1 MSLGEQSQKWFP
13 THVQATV
20 LQATGLQP
28 KGKNGTNDAYTIIQ
42 LGKEKYSTS
51 VAEKTLNPV
60 WREEASFELPGLL
73 LEGNPEVYEL
83 CLIVMHRSLV
93 GMDKFLGQKSI
104 NLNEIF
110 DNKERKKTDWYALES
125 KPGKKRKERGRIQV
139 SIQFMRNNM
148 TASMFDLSMKEKPRS
163 PFSKLKVKMKGR
175 KHDSGFSDTSSAIL
189 PRSAISD
196 SEPNRQSFA
205 PERQPPPEAKVKRPL
220 LAGTHKLSAA
230 HSMSDLIGTHFR
242 PKLDSMNS
250 IEESGSAGGP
260 HRRSQSEV
268 PGYQDGE
275 AHGDPF
281 TDISDTLPQKYA
293 TLPRNRNPF
302 EGEHGQLW
310 DRAERKEKKEK
321 VSLLERVT
329 GKKEGR
335 KTSNGGR
342 SGSSG
347 DLRSPNPFSEDSQA
361 DTNPFISNYKT
372 SDKKSRNVDI
382 TFGQR
387 KKDIDGKKDEITKE
401 RVAAYSNLSFEEV
414 VQELIKQKEVV
425 KKKDAHI
432 RELEDYI
439 DNLLVRVM
447 EETPSI
453 LRTPYEPKKKAW
465 LFCGTS
471 RPRRITVF
479 LLQAAQECSAGMLL
493 SCRCTSQITPVGN
506 YQAINPDVRRMA
518 VTYFTT
524 PLNCP
529 LVLAQNSQIVLS
541 QLSK

>member
-1 MSLGEQSQKWFP
+1 MSLSQQSQKWFP

-20 LQATGLQP
+20 LQATSLQP

-73 LEGNPEVYEL
+73 LEGNPQVYEL

-93 GMDKFLGQKSI
+93 GMDKFLGQRSI
-104 NLNEIF
+104 NLNAIF

-125 KPGKKRKERGRIQV
+125 KPGKKKKERGRIQV

-163 PFSKLKVKMKGR
+163 PFSKLKDRMKGR
-175 KHDSGFSDTSSAIL
+175 KHESGIGDTSSAIL
-189 PRSAISD
+189 PRSALCD
-196 SEPNRQSFA
+196 SEPSRQAFV
-205 PERQPPPEAKVKRPL
+205 PEPKPQPEAKVRRPL

-250 IEESGSAGGP
+250 IEEGGGP

-268 PGYQDGE
+268 PGYQDDE
-275 AHGDPF
+275 AHCDPF

-293 TLPRNRNPF
+293 TLPRNHNPF
-302 EGEHGQLW
+302 EEEHGQLW
-310 DRAERKEKKEK
+310 DRTERKEKKEK

-335 KTSNGGR
+335 KPSNGGR
-342 SGSSG
+342 LGSSG
-347 DLRSPNPFSEDSQA
+347 DLHAPNPFSGDLQA
-361 DTNPFISNYKT
+361 ETNPFSSNYKPRLSPLFLFLCVSSNLKHT
-372 SDKKSRNVDI
+372 DVAQES
-382 TFGQR
+382 
-387 KKDIDGKKDEITKE
+387 
-401 RVAAYSNLSFEEV
+401 VAAYSSLSFEEV

-453 LRTPYEPKKKAW
+453 LRTPYEPKKKAGK
-465 LFCGTS
+465 LG
-471 RPRRITVF
+471 
-479 LLQAAQECSAGMLL
+479 
-493 SCRCTSQITPVGN
+493 
-506 YQAINPDVRRMA
+506 
-518 VTYFTT
+518 
-524 PLNCP
+524 
-529 LVLAQNSQIVLS
+529 
-541 QLSK
+541 KK

>member
-20 LQATGLQP
+20 LQAANLQP
-28 KGKNGTNDAYTIIQ
+28 KGKNATNDAYTIIQ

-51 VAEKTLNPV
+51 VAEKTLNPI

-73 LEGNPEVYEL
+73 LDGNPEVYEL
-83 CLIVMHRSLV
+83 CFIVMHRSLV
-93 GMDKFLGQKSI
+93 GLDKFLGQRSI
-104 NLNEIF
+104 NLNEVF
-110 DNKERKKTDWYALES
+110 DNKQRQKTDWYTLQS
-125 KPGKKRKERGRIQV
+125 KPSKKKKERGRIQV

-175 KHDSGFSDTSSAIL
+175 KHDSDTSSAIL
-189 PRSAISD
+189 PRSAACD
-196 SEPNRQSFA
+196 SGPNHHPTA
-205 PERQPPPEAKVKRPL
+205 PEPRTQPETKAKRSL
-220 LAGTHKLSAA
+220 LSGAQKLSAA

-242 PKLDSMNS
+242 TKPDSMNS
-250 IEESGSAGGP
+250 IEESGTAGP

-268 PGYQDGE
+268 PGLQDNE

-302 EGEHGQLW
+302 EGEQGQLW
-310 DRAERKEKKEK
+310 DKPKEKKEK
-321 VSLLERVT
+321 ISLLERMT
-329 GKKEGR
+329 GKKDGR
-335 KTSNGGR
+335 KTTNGGR

-347 DLRSPNPFSEDSQA
+347 DLRSPNPFSGDSQVH
-361 DTNPFISNYKT
+361 TNPFGSNYKV
-372 SDKKSRNVDI
+372 SDKKPPGNEDI
-382 TFGQR
+382 TLGQGSR
-387 KKDIDGKKDEITKE
+387 DIYAMKNVQEVLQGSM
-401 RVAAYSNLSFEEV
+401 AAYRNLSFEEV
-414 VQELIKQKEVV
+414 VQELVKQKEVV

-453 LRTPYEPKKKAW
+453 LRTPYEPKKKA
-465 LFCGTS
+465 GK
-471 RPRRITVF
+471 
-479 LLQAAQECSAGMLL
+479 
-493 SCRCTSQITPVGN
+493 
-506 YQAINPDVRRMA
+506 
-518 VTYFTT
+518 
-524 PLNCP
+524 LN
-529 LVLAQNSQIVLS
+529 
-541 QLSK
+541 KK

>member
-93 GMDKFLGQKSI
+93 GMDKFLGQRSI
-104 NLNEIF
+104 NLNQIF
-110 DNKERKKTDWYALES
+110 DNKERKKTDWYSLES
-125 KPGKKRKERGRIQV
+125 KSGKKRKERGRIQV

-148 TASMFDLSMKEKPRS
+148 TASMFDLSMKDKPRS
-163 PFSKLKVKMKGR
+163 PFSKLKDKMKGR
-175 KHDSGFSDTSSAIL
+175 KHDSGFGDTSSAIL
-189 PRSAISD
+189 PRSAVCD
-196 SEPNRQSFA
+196 SEPSRQSFA
-205 PERQPPPEAKVKRPL
+205 PEPQPQPEAKAKRTL
-220 LAGTHKLSAA
+220 LAGAHKLSAA

-250 IEESGSAGGP
+250 IEESGGP

-275 AHGDPF
+275 AHSDPF

-335 KTSNGGR
+335 KTNNEAR

-347 DLRSPNPFSEDSQA
+347 DLRSPNPFSGNSQT
-361 DTNPFISNYKT
+361 DTNPFSSNYKA
-372 SDKKSRNVDI
+372 SDTKTAGNEDSS
-382 TFGQR
+382 FGHR
-387 KKDIDGKKDEITKE
+387 KKDVYGKKSEVTQESI
-401 RVAAYSNLSFEEV
+401 AAYSSLSFEEV

-432 RELEDYI
+432 RELENYI

-453 LRTPYEPKKKAW
+453 LRTPYEPKKKA
-465 LFCGTS
+465 GK
-471 RPRRITVF
+471 
-479 LLQAAQECSAGMLL
+479 
-493 SCRCTSQITPVGN
+493 
-506 YQAINPDVRRMA
+506 
-518 VTYFTT
+518 
-524 PLNCP
+524 LN
-529 LVLAQNSQIVLS
+529 
-541 QLSK
+541 KK

>member
-1 MSLGEQSQKWFP
+1 MMSLAEQSQKWFP

-93 GMDKFLGQKSI
+93 GMDKFLGQRSI
-104 NLNEIF
+104 NLNGIF
-110 DNKERKKTDWYALES
+110 DNKQRKKTDWYTLQS
-125 KPGKKRKERGRIQV
+125 KPAKKRKERGRIQV

-163 PFSKLKVKMKGR
+163 PFSKLKDKMKGR
-175 KHDSGFSDTSSAIL
+175 KHDGGGFGDASSAIL
-189 PRSAISD
+189 PRSAACDPESHQR
-196 SEPNRQSFA
+196 PAGPA
-205 PERQPPPEAKVKRPL
+205 PEPRTEAKAKRSL
-220 LAGTHKLSAA
+220 LAGSHKLSAA
-230 HSMSDLIGTHFR
+230 HSMSDLTGTSSR
-242 PKLDSMNS
+242 PKLDSMNL
-250 IEESGSAGGP
+250 IEESGGP
-260 HRRSQSEV
+260 HRRSQSEM
-268 PGYQDGE
+268 PGYQEGE
-275 AHGDPF
+275 AHSDPF

-302 EGEHGQLW
+302 EGEPGQLW

-335 KTSNGGR
+335 KTNNAGR

-347 DLRSPNPFSEDSQA
+347 DLRCPNPFSGDLQA
-361 DTNPFISNYKT
+361 DTNPFASHHGAG
-372 SDKKSRNVDI
+372 DKKSKGNQDI
-382 TFGQR
+382 SFGR
-387 KKDIDGKKDEITKE
+387 KKKDVYGRKPEAKQE
-401 RVAAYSNLSFEEV
+401 SALAYSNLSFDEV
-414 VQELIKQKEVV
+414 VQELIKQKDVV
-425 KKKDAHI
+425 RKKDAHI

-439 DNLLVRVM
+439 DDLLVRVM

-453 LRTPYEPKKKAW
+453 LRTPYEPKRKAGKLGKK
-465 LFCGTS
+465 
-471 RPRRITVF
+471 
-479 LLQAAQECSAGMLL
+479 
-493 SCRCTSQITPVGN
+493 
-506 YQAINPDVRRMA
+506 
-518 VTYFTT
+518 
-524 PLNCP
+524 
-529 LVLAQNSQIVLS
+529 
-541 QLSK
+541 

>member
-1 MSLGEQSQKWFP
+1 MPEP
-13 THVQATV
+13 TPFNLCSST
-20 LQATGLQP
+20 L
-28 KGKNGTNDAYTIIQ
+28 KGAPSPCPSGW
-42 LGKEKYSTS
+42 YS
-51 VAEKTLNPV
+51 
-60 WREEASFELPGLL
+60 
-73 LEGNPEVYEL
+73 
-83 CLIVMHRSLV
+83 
-93 GMDKFLGQKSI
+93 
-104 NLNEIF
+104 
-110 DNKERKKTDWYALES
+110 LES
-125 KPGKKRKERGRIQV
+125 KPGNKKKERGRIQV

-163 PFSKLKVKMKGR
+163 PFSKLKDKMKGR

-189 PRSAISD
+189 PRSAVCD

-205 PERQPPPEAKVKRPL
+205 TEPQPQPEAKAKRSL

-250 IEESGSAGGP
+250 IEESGGP

-275 AHGDPF
+275 AHSDPF

-335 KTSNGGR
+335 KTSNGAR

-347 DLRSPNPFSEDSQA
+347 DLRSPNPFSGDSQA
-361 DTNPFISNYKT
+361 DTNPFSSNYKA
-372 SDKKSRNVDI
+372 SDKKSTRNEDI
-382 TFGQR
+382 TFGQK
-387 KKDIDGKKDEITKE
+387 KKDIYGKKKE
-401 RVAAYSNLSFEEV
+401 VTQESIAAYSNLSFEEV

-425 KKKDAHI
+425 RKKDAHI

-453 LRTPYEPKKKAW
+453 LRTPYEPKKKA
-465 LFCGTS
+465 GK
-471 RPRRITVF
+471 I
-479 LLQAAQECSAGMLL
+479 
-493 SCRCTSQITPVGN
+493 
-506 YQAINPDVRRMA
+506 
-518 VTYFTT
+518 
-524 PLNCP
+524 
-529 LVLAQNSQIVLS
+529 
-541 QLSK
+541 SKK

>member
-1 MSLGEQSQKWFP
+1 MMSLGEQSQKWFP

-51 VAEKTLNPV
+51 VAEKTLSPV
-60 WREEASFELPGLL
+60 WKEEASFELPGLL
-73 LEGNPEVYEL
+73 LEGNPDVYEL

-93 GMDKFLGQKSI
+93 GMDKFLGQRSI

-110 DNKERKKTDWYALES
+110 DNKQRKKTDWYSLES
-125 KPGKKRKERGRIQV
+125 KQGKKRKDRGRIQV

-163 PFSKLKVKMKGR
+163 PFSKLKDKMKGR
-175 KHDSGFSDTSSAIL
+175 KHDGGGFSDASSAIL
-189 PRSAISD
+189 PRSAMCD
-196 SEPNRQSFA
+196 SEPNQQSSA
-205 PERQPPPEAKVKRPL
+205 PEPQPQPEAKAKRPL
-220 LAGTHKLSAA
+220 LAGAHKLSAA

-250 IEESGSAGGP
+250 IEESGGP

-275 AHGDPF
+275 AHSDPF
-281 TDISDTLPQKYA
+281 TGISDTLPQKYA

-302 EGEHGQLW
+302 EGEHGQPW

-335 KTSNGGR
+335 KSNNAGR

-347 DLRSPNPFSEDSQA
+347 DLRSPNPFSGDSQA
-361 DTNPFISNYKT
+361 DTNPFISSYKA
-372 SDKKSRNVDI
+372 SDKKSKGYDDI
-382 TFGQR
+382 TFGHKK
-387 KKDIDGKKDEITKE
+387 KKDIFGKKPEAKKE
-401 RVAAYSNLSFEEV
+401 SVLAYSNLSFEEV

-453 LRTPYEPKKKAW
+453 LRTPYEPKKKA
-465 LFCGTS
+465 GK
-471 RPRRITVF
+471 
-479 LLQAAQECSAGMLL
+479 
-493 SCRCTSQITPVGN
+493 
-506 YQAINPDVRRMA
+506 
-518 VTYFTT
+518 
-524 PLNCP
+524 
-529 LVLAQNSQIVLS
+529 
-541 QLSK
+541 LSKK

>member
-51 VAEKTLNPV
+51 VAEKTVNPV
-60 WREEASFELPGLL
+60 WKEEASFELPGLL

-93 GMDKFLGQKSI
+93 GMDKFLGQKFI

-110 DNKERKKTDWYALES
+110 DNKERKKTDWYPLES

-163 PFSKLKVKMKGR
+163 PFSKLKDKMKGR

-189 PRSAISD
+189 PRSVACD
-196 SEPNRQSFA
+196 SEPSRPSLA
-205 PERQPPPEAKVKRPL
+205 PEPQPQPDTKAKRPL
-220 LAGTHKLSAA
+220 LSGAHKLSAA

-250 IEESGSAGGP
+250 IDESGGP

-275 AHGDPF
+275 AHSDPF

-310 DRAERKEKKEK
+310 DRAERREKKEK

-347 DLRSPNPFSEDSQA
+347 DLRSPNPFSADSQA
-361 DTNPFISNYKT
+361 DTNPFSSHYKV
-372 SDKKSRNVDI
+372 SDKKQTGNDGI
-382 TFGQR
+382 TFGLKK
-387 KKDIDGKKDEITKE
+387 KKDLFGKKNEATQE
-401 RVAAYSNLSFEEV
+401 SVAAYSSLSFEEV

-453 LRTPYEPKKKAW
+453 LRTPYEPKKKA
-465 LFCGTS
+465 GK
-471 RPRRITVF
+471 
-479 LLQAAQECSAGMLL
+479 
-493 SCRCTSQITPVGN
+493 
-506 YQAINPDVRRMA
+506 
-518 VTYFTT
+518 
-524 PLNCP
+524 
-529 LVLAQNSQIVLS
+529 
-541 QLSK
+541 LSKK

>member
-93 GMDKFLGQKSI
+93 GMDKFLGQRCI

-110 DNKERKKTDWYALES
+110 DNKERKKTDWYSLES

-163 PFSKLKVKMKGR
+163 PFSKLKDKVKGR
-175 KHDSGFSDTSSAIL
+175 KHESGFGDTSSAIL
-189 PRSAISD
+189 PRSAVCD
-196 SEPNRQSFA
+196 SEPSRQSVA
-205 PERQPPPEAKVKRPL
+205 PEPQSQPEAKVKRPL
-220 LAGTHKLSAA
+220 LAGAHKLSAA

-250 IEESGSAGGP
+250 IEESGSTGGP

-268 PGYQDGE
+268 PGFQDGE

-281 TDISDTLPQKYA
+281 TDITDTLPQKYA

-310 DRAERKEKKEK
+310 DRPERKEKKEK

-335 KTSNGGR
+335 KTNNGGR

-347 DLRSPNPFSEDSQA
+347 DLRSPNPFSGDSQA
-361 DTNPFISNYKT
+361 DTNPFSSNYKA
-372 SDKKSRNVDI
+372 SDKKPTGPDI
-382 TFGQR
+382 TFGQK
-387 KKDIDGKKDEITKE
+387 KKDKKIAATQES
-401 RVAAYSNLSFEEV
+401 VAAYSNLSFEEV

-453 LRTPYEPKKKAW
+453 LRTPYEPKKKA
-465 LFCGTS
+465 GK
-471 RPRRITVF
+471 I
-479 LLQAAQECSAGMLL
+479 
-493 SCRCTSQITPVGN
+493 
-506 YQAINPDVRRMA
+506 
-518 VTYFTT
+518 
-524 PLNCP
+524 
-529 LVLAQNSQIVLS
+529 
-541 QLSK
+541 SKK

>member
-1 MSLGEQSQKWFP
+1 MSLSEQSQKWFP

-51 VAEKTLNPV
+51 VAEKTVNPV

-93 GMDKFLGQKSI
+93 GMDKFLGQSSI

-110 DNKERKKTDWYALES
+110 DNKERRKTDWYSLES

-163 PFSKLKVKMKGR
+163 PFSKLKDKMKGR
-175 KHDSGFSDTSSAIL
+175 KHDSGFGDTSSAIL
-189 PRSAISD
+189 PRSAVCE
-196 SEPNRQSFA
+196 SEPNRQSST
-205 PERQPPPEAKVKRPL
+205 PEPPAQPDAKVRRPL
-220 LAGTHKLSAA
+220 LSGAQKLSAA

-250 IEESGSAGGP
+250 IEESGSTGGP

-268 PGYQDGE
+268 PGYQDEE
-275 AHGDPF
+275 AHSDPF

-310 DRAERKEKKEK
+310 DRAERREKKEK

-347 DLRSPNPFSEDSQA
+347 DLRSPNPFTGDSQA
-361 DTNPFISNYKT
+361 ETNPFSSTYKA
-372 SDKKSRNVDI
+372 SDKKQTVNDNI
-382 TFGQR
+382 TFGKKK
-387 KKDIDGKKDEITKE
+387 KKDICGKKNEVTQDT
-401 RVAAYSNLSFEEV
+401 VANYSNLSFEEV
-414 VQELIKQKEVV
+414 VQELIRQKEVV

-453 LRTPYEPKKKAW
+453 LRTPYEPKKKA
-465 LFCGTS
+465 GK
-471 RPRRITVF
+471 
-479 LLQAAQECSAGMLL
+479 
-493 SCRCTSQITPVGN
+493 
-506 YQAINPDVRRMA
+506 
-518 VTYFTT
+518 
-524 PLNCP
+524 
-529 LVLAQNSQIVLS
+529 
-541 QLSK
+541 LSKK

>member
-20 LQATGLQP
+20 LQAANLQP

-73 LEGNPEVYEL
+73 LDGNTEVYEL
-83 CLIVMHRSLV
+83 CFIVMHRSLV
-93 GMDKFLGQKSI
+93 GLDKFLGQRSI
-104 NLNEIF
+104 NLNEVF
-110 DNKERKKTDWYALES
+110 DNKQRQKTDWYTLQS
-125 KPGKKRKERGRIQV
+125 KPSKKKKERGRIQV

-163 PFSKLKVKMKGR
+163 PFSKLKVKIKGR
-175 KHDSGFSDTSSAIL
+175 KHDSDTSSAIL
-189 PRSAISD
+189 PRSAACDSD
-196 SEPNRQSFA
+196 PNHNPTA
-205 PERQPPPEAKVKRPL
+205 PELRTQPEIKAKRSL
-220 LAGTHKLSAA
+220 LSGAQKLSAA

-242 PKLDSMNS
+242 PKPDSMNS
-250 IEESGSAGGP
+250 IEESGGTAGP

-268 PGYQDGE
+268 PGLQDNE

-302 EGEHGQLW
+302 EGEQGQLW
-310 DRAERKEKKEK
+310 EKPKEKKEK
-321 VSLLERVT
+321 ISLLERMT
-329 GKKEGR
+329 GKKDGR

-342 SGSSG
+342 AGSSGSFG
-347 DLRSPNPFSEDSQA
+347 DLRSPNPFCGDSQVH
-361 DTNPFISNYKT
+361 TNPFGSNYKV
-372 SDKKSRNVDI
+372 SEIKPPGNEDIALDRGSRDVYAMKNEVL
-382 TFGQR
+382 QASM
-387 KKDIDGKKDEITKE
+387 
-401 RVAAYSNLSFEEV
+401 AAYRNLSFEEV
-414 VQELIKQKEVV
+414 VQEVVKQKEVV

-453 LRTPYEPKKKAW
+453 LRTPYEPKKKA
-465 LFCGTS
+465 GK
-471 RPRRITVF
+471 
-479 LLQAAQECSAGMLL
+479 
-493 SCRCTSQITPVGN
+493 
-506 YQAINPDVRRMA
+506 
-518 VTYFTT
+518 
-524 PLNCP
+524 LN
-529 LVLAQNSQIVLS
+529 
-541 QLSK
+541 KK

>member
-20 LQATGLQP
+20 LQASSLQP

-93 GMDKFLGQKSI
+93 GMDKFLGQRSI

-110 DNKERKKTDWYALES
+110 DNKERKKIDWYPLES
-125 KPGKKRKERGRIQV
+125 KPGKKKKDRGRIQV

-163 PFSKLKVKMKGR
+163 PFSKLKDRMKGR
-175 KHDSGFSDTSSAIL
+175 KHDSGISDTSSAIL
-189 PRSAISD
+189 PRSAVCDPEPSRQASV
-196 SEPNRQSFA
+196 SEQ
-205 PERQPPPEAKVKRPL
+205 QPQPEAKVRRPL

-250 IEESGSAGGP
+250 IEESGGTGGP

-268 PGYQDGE
+268 PGYQDDE
-275 AHGDPF
+275 AHCDPF

-310 DRAERKEKKEK
+310 ERAERKEKKEK

-335 KTSNGGR
+335 KGSNGAR

-347 DLRSPNPFSEDSQA
+347 DLRAPNPFSGEVPA
-361 DTNPFISNYKT
+361 DTNPFSSNYKT
-372 SDKKSRNVDI
+372 SDKKSARIEDL
-382 TFGQR
+382 TFGLKK
-387 KKDIDGKKDEITKE
+387 KKDINSKRNESQQQS
-401 RVAAYSNLSFEEV
+401 VSAYSSLSFEEV

-453 LRTPYEPKKKAW
+453 LRTPYEPKKKAGK
-465 LFCGTS
+465 LG
-471 RPRRITVF
+471 
-479 LLQAAQECSAGMLL
+479 
-493 SCRCTSQITPVGN
+493 
-506 YQAINPDVRRMA
+506 
-518 VTYFTT
+518 
-524 PLNCP
+524 
-529 LVLAQNSQIVLS
+529 
-541 QLSK
+541 KK

>member
-1 MSLGEQSQKWFP
+1 MSLAEQSQKWFP

-20 LQATGLQP
+20 LQASGLQP

-51 VAEKTLNPV
+51 VAEKTADPV

-73 LEGNPEVYEL
+73 LEGNPEVYVL
-83 CLIVMHRSLV
+83 SLTVMHRSLV
-93 GMDKFLGQKSI
+93 GMDKFLGQKTI
-104 NLNEIF
+104 NLNEMF
-110 DNKERKKTDWYALES
+110 DNKQRKKTDWFSLES
-125 KPGKKRKERGRIQV
+125 KPGKKKKDRGRIEV

-163 PFSKLKVKMKGR
+163 PFSKLKNKVKGR
-175 KHDSGFSDTSSAIL
+175 KNNGGGSYGDTSSAIL
-189 PRSAISD
+189 PRSVVCD
-196 SEPNRQSFA
+196 LEPSGQPA
-205 PERQPPPEAKVKRPL
+205 AAETKPETKAKRPL
-220 LAGTHKLSAA
+220 LSGGQKLSAA
-230 HSMSDLIGTHFR
+230 HSMSDLIGNHFR

-250 IEESGSAGGP
+250 IEESGSTGGP

-275 AHGDPF
+275 AHSDPF

-302 EGEHGQLW
+302 EGERGQQPW
-310 DRAERKEKKEK
+310 ERAERREKKEK

-335 KTSNGGR
+335 RAGNGGR

-347 DLRSPNPFSEDSQA
+347 DLRSPNPFSADAAA
-361 DTNPFISNYKT
+361 DTNPFSFSYKT
-372 SDKKSRNVDI
+372 SDNKQTGNEDGL
-382 TFGQR
+382 FGQKK
-387 KKDIDGKKDEITKE
+387 KKDIFGKKN
-401 RVAAYSNLSFEEV
+401 VAPPDTAANYSNLTFDEV

-425 KKKDAHI
+425 RKKDAHI

-453 LRTPYEPKKKAW
+453 LRTPYEPKKKA
-465 LFCGTS
+465 GK
-471 RPRRITVF
+471 
-479 LLQAAQECSAGMLL
+479 
-493 SCRCTSQITPVGN
+493 
-506 YQAINPDVRRMA
+506 
-518 VTYFTT
+518 
-524 PLNCP
+524 
-529 LVLAQNSQIVLS
+529 
-541 QLSK
+541 LSKKKS

>member
-20 LQATGLQP
+20 LQASGLQP
-28 KGKNGTNDAYTIIQ
+28 KGKNSTNDAYTIIQ

-73 LEGNPEVYEL
+73 LDGNPEVYEL
-83 CLIVMHRSLV
+83 CFIVMHRSLV
-93 GMDKFLGQKSI
+93 GLDKFLGQRSI
-104 NLNEIF
+104 NLNEVF
-110 DNKERKKTDWYALES
+110 DNKQRHKTDWYTLQS
-125 KPGKKRKERGRIQV
+125 KPSKKLKERGRIQV

-175 KHDSGFSDTSSAIL
+175 KHDSDTSSAIL
-189 PRSAISD
+189 PRSAACD
-196 SEPNRQSFA
+196 LDPNYHS
-205 PERQPPPEAKVKRPL
+205 QPRAQPKSKPKKSL
-220 LAGTHKLSAA
+220 LSGAQKLSAA

-250 IEESGSAGGP
+250 IEETAGP

-268 PGYQDGE
+268 PGLQDNE
-275 AHGDPF
+275 AHSDPF
-281 TDISDTLPQKYA
+281 TDISDNLPQKYA

-302 EGEHGQLW
+302 EAEQGQLW
-310 DRAERKEKKEK
+310 DKSKEKKEK
-321 VSLLERVT
+321 ISLLERMT
-329 GKKEGR
+329 GKKDGR

-342 SGSSG
+342 SGSTGSSG
-347 DLRSPNPFSEDSQA
+347 DLRSPNPFGGDSHVPA
-361 DTNPFISNYKT
+361 NPFNNYKA
-372 SDKKSRNVDI
+372 SDKRSTGNEDLTLGQGSRESHALKNDAM
-382 TFGQR
+382 QR
-387 KKDIDGKKDEITKE
+387 N
-401 RVAAYSNLSFEEV
+401 AAPYRNLSFEEV

-453 LRTPYEPKKKAW
+453 LRTPYEPKK
-465 LFCGTS
+465 
-471 RPRRITVF
+471 R
-479 LLQAAQECSAGMLL
+479 AGK
-493 SCRCTSQITPVGN
+493 
-506 YQAINPDVRRMA
+506 
-518 VTYFTT
+518 
-524 PLNCP
+524 LN
-529 LVLAQNSQIVLS
+529 
-541 QLSK
+541 KK

>member
-1 MSLGEQSQKWFP
+1 MSLAEQSQKWFP

-20 LQATGLQP
+20 LQASGLQP

-51 VAEKTLNPV
+51 VAEKTADPV

-73 LEGNPEVYEL
+73 LEGNPEVYVL
-83 CLIVMHRSLV
+83 SLTVMHRSLV
-93 GMDKFLGQKSI
+93 GMDKFLGQKTI
-104 NLNEIF
+104 NLNEMF
-110 DNKERKKTDWYALES
+110 DNKQRKKTDWFSLES
-125 KPGKKRKERGRIQV
+125 KPGKKKKDRGRIEV

-163 PFSKLKVKMKGR
+163 PFSKLKNKVKGR
-175 KHDSGFSDTSSAIL
+175 KNDGGGVYGDTSSAIL
-189 PRSAISD
+189 PRSAVCD
-196 SEPNRQSFA
+196 AEPSGRPA
-205 PERQPPPEAKVKRPL
+205 ETKPETKVKRSL
-220 LAGTHKLSAA
+220 LSGGQKLSAA
-230 HSMSDLIGTHFR
+230 HSMSDLIGNHFR

-250 IEESGSAGGP
+250 IEESVHLNNNQQRLEVVFPPLAGSTGGP

-275 AHGDPF
+275 AHSDPF

-302 EGEHGQLW
+302 EGERGQQPW
-310 DRAERKEKKEK
+310 ERAERREKKEK

-335 KTSNGGR
+335 RAGNGGR

-347 DLRSPNPFSEDSQA
+347 DLRSPNPFSADAAA
-361 DTNPFISNYKT
+361 DTNPFSFGYKT
-372 SDKKSRNVDI
+372 RKNVRTTTSSPVSSDIIAKIFSK
-382 TFGQR
+382 
-387 KKDIDGKKDEITKE
+387 
-401 RVAAYSNLSFEEV
+401 VAPPDTAANYSNLTFDEV

-425 KKKDAHI
+425 RKKDAHI

-453 LRTPYEPKKKAW
+453 LRTPYVPKKKA
-465 LFCGTS
+465 GK
-471 RPRRITVF
+471 
-479 LLQAAQECSAGMLL
+479 
-493 SCRCTSQITPVGN
+493 
-506 YQAINPDVRRMA
+506 
-518 VTYFTT
+518 
-524 PLNCP
+524 
-529 LVLAQNSQIVLS
+529 
-541 QLSK
+541 LSKKKN

>member
-20 LQATGLQP
+20 LQAAGLQP

-83 CLIVMHRSLV
+83 CFIVMHRSLV
-93 GMDKFLGQKSI
+93 GLDKFLGQKTI
-104 NLNEIF
+104 NLNEAC
-110 DNKERKKTDWYALES
+110 DNKQKQKTDWYTLDS
-125 KPGKKRKERGRIQV
+125 KPSKKKKERGRIQV

-163 PFSKLKVKMKGR
+163 PFSKLKVKMKSR
-175 KHDSGFSDTSSAIL
+175 KHDSGLSDTSSAIL
-189 PRSAISD
+189 PHTAVYN
-196 SEPNRQSFA
+196 SEPNHQPTSPVPQHQ
-205 PERQPPPEAKVKRPL
+205 PETKPKKSL
-220 LAGTHKLSAA
+220 LSGAQKLSAA

-250 IEESGSAGGP
+250 IEESAVP
-260 HRRSQSEV
+260 HRRSQSAV
-268 PGYQDGE
+268 PGLQDNE

-302 EGEHGQLW
+302 EGEQGQLW

-321 VSLLERVT
+321 VSLLERMT
-329 GKKEGR
+329 GKKDGR
-335 KTSNGGR
+335 KNSDGGR

-347 DLRSPNPFSEDSQA
+347 DLRSPNPFSGNSPIH
-361 DTNPFISNYKT
+361 TNPFSSNYKT
-372 SDKKSRNVDI
+372 SDKKAVGNEVI
-382 TFGQR
+382 TQGQR
-387 KKDIDGKKDEITKE
+387 SSTIDGMKNETIQGSM
-401 RVAAYSNLSFEEV
+401 AAYRNLSFEEV
-414 VQELIKQKEVV
+414 VQELIKHKEVV

-439 DNLLVRVM
+439 DNLLHKTRA
-447 EETPSI
+447 PS
-453 LRTPYEPKKKAW
+453 
-465 LFCGTS
+465 
-471 RPRRITVF
+471 
-479 LLQAAQECSAGMLL
+479 
-493 SCRCTSQITPVGN
+493 
-506 YQAINPDVRRMA
+506 
-518 VTYFTT
+518 
-524 PLNCP
+524 
-529 LVLAQNSQIVLS
+529 
-541 QLSK
+541 